1 MIRIKQTL
9 EHPKNSP
16 QSEKRI
22 LIADD
27 SEINRL
33 ILANM
38 LEMNGYAVDAAVNGE
53 EALQFISENHY
64 EMAIIDLRMP
74 VMSGLEMIRIL
85 RSQHNSLRVAA
96 ISTFAESSQK
106 TETLAAGFDYCL
118 TRPINEEQLPALI
131 NLR

>member
-1 MIRIKQTL
+1 
-9 EHPKNSP
+9 
-16 QSEKRI
+16 
-22 LIADD
+22 
-27 SEINRL
+27 
-33 ILANM
+33 M